1 MNISQII
8 ASLFTA
14 GERRGI
20 LVLIILLFATGI
32 IKSVLPDKTWRND
45 GEEYGSPEYY
55 LRYDSIL
62 TAFFDENKS
71 RQGTKGTKEANTE
84 VGIEVKTETEI
95 GTKAGTKPDM
105 AQKAS
110 PTAHDRRRAIE
121 INKTNEKE
129 LESLP
134 GIGPVLSV
142 RIIKYRNL
150 LGGFVRKEQL
160 LEVYGVSPD
169 CYKNISDLI
178 FADTLL
184 VNKIDINN
192 ASYGDIIRHP
202 YLNKE
207 NVDDL
212 FRYKKRYGDV
222 KELSS
227 LVYNEIWP
235 DSVYYRIKPY
245 IEIE

>member
-8 ASLFTA
+8 ASFFTA

-20 LVLIILLFATGI
+20 LVLIILLFATGV

-62 TAFFDENKS
+62 TAFFYNNKP
-71 RQGTKGTKEANTE
+71 RQGIEEEKGAGTDAEIETKT
-84 VGIEVKTETEI
+84 
-95 GTKAGTKPDM
+95 GTKPDIT
-105 AQKAS
+105 QKVS
-110 PTAHDRRRAIE
+110 PPTTDRRKAISIE

-134 GIGPVLSV
+134 GIGTILSG

-160 LEVYGVSPD
+160 LEVYGISYD
-169 CYKNISDLI
+169 CYKNISDII

-184 VNKIDINN
+184 VKKIDINN
-192 ASYGDIIRHP
+192 APYGDIIRHP
-202 YLNKE
+202 YLSKE

-212 FRYKKRYGDV
+212 FRYKKRYGII
-222 KELSS
+222 KEFSS
-227 LVYNEIWP
+227 LLYNEIWP
-235 DSVYYRIKPY
+235 DSVYYKIRPY
-245 IEIE
+245 LYVE